1 MADHAL
7 IDRYLDQLEHEVRW
21 IRGAEEII
29 EEVADHLLEAMATHI
44 QRGLDRIAA
53 QTQALS
59 EFGDS
64 ALVGQTF
71 ASSRSGGIAVP
82 TQFTYRAGYA
92 LITSS
97 VLWLVAMGFIYWS
110 DIIAGPWEGLPQ
122 QLFLVGALT
131 LVAAGVMLVAGI
143 VGINRRHGGALGVA
157 GRVAFW
163 LAVVTAVTAS
173 GSWFWGPWLTALGI
187 GAVTLAIALND
198 SDIAPRAAG
207 RLVGL
212 GGAIAA
218 GSAWA
223 FQLATPEVQLGED
236 AVNAFIFAGLVIYAA
251 GLSSLGLWLKSEE
264 PADQPDTMATA

>member
-7 IDRYLDQLEHEVRW
+7 IDRYLGELHREVRW
-21 IRGAEEII
+21 IRDAEEII
-29 EEVADHLLEAMATHI
+29 EEVADHLLEAMTTHI

-53 QTQALS
+53 QTRALS
-59 EFGDS
+59 EFGDP

-110 DIIAGPWEGLPQ
+110 DTIAGPWEGLPQ
-122 QLFLVGALT
+122 QLFLTGALT
-131 LVAAGVMLVAGI
+131 LVAAGVTLVAGI
-143 VGINRRHGGALGVA
+143 VGINRRHGGALGIA

-163 LAVVTAVTAS
+163 LAVVTAVTAF
-173 GSWFWGPWLTALGI
+173 GSWFWAPWLTALGI
-187 GAVTLAIALND
+187 GAVILAVALND
-198 SDIAPRAAG
+198 SDIAPRTAG
-207 RLVGL
+207 RLIGL

-223 FQLATPEVQLGED
+223 FQLATPEVQLGNS
-236 AVNAFIFAGLVIYAA
+236 AVTPSFSLAWSSTPQAFHCLASG
-251 GLSSLGLWLKSEE
+251 
-264 PADQPDTMATA
+264 